1 MKHLKKI
8 LTAVTLVAAAGSAS
22 AVPTIQFDLVAV
34 SFNPGTG
41 YSAGTNALTEVLGN
55 LSKLGVDFSVDGTAR
70 SFDLTEGNTSASYK
84 FGDITLQDGSLAP
97 WITGTSP
104 VDETNNLDLTATF
117 SFTDPSGVGSQ
128 IVTAFATATIGR
140 IGDSAVD
147 FSIDWAD
154 EPVMFGNGGEFHI
167 HMDDISFTSN
177 GQMKSQTYTIEMVTA
192 PIPEPE
198 TYALM
203 LAGLGLVG
211 FMTRR
216 RKQA

>member
-8 LTAVTLVAAAGSAS
+8 LTAVTLVAAASSAS
-22 AVPTIQFDLVAV
+22 AVQFNLVAF
-34 SFNPGTG
+34 SFNPGSG
-41 YSAGTNALTEVLGN
+41 YSEGTNLLTEVFGN
-55 LSKLGVDFSVDGTAR
+55 LNKLGVDFSVDGTTR